1 MPLIKYTLKAMLVF
15 LLSPWALNE
24 SHQKPVKLRMPL
36 PLWILNAGKIFVQAS
51 SLGTPDNDYYLFVRM
66 VLAISQTIYTW
77 LLRTAKAKFP
87 RFGITEVCCPCHDPL
102 TCDRNKNLLDEHSQ
116 FRLQAPSK
124 QVTKKTQKTPKKP
137 NQNQLLCCWM

>member
-51 SLGTPDNDYYLFVRM
+51 SLGTPENDYYLFVRM
-66 VLAISQTIYTW
+66 VLAISQTIYT
-77 LLRTAKAKFP
+77 
-87 RFGITEVCCPCHDPL
+87 
-102 TCDRNKNLLDEHSQ
+102 
-116 FRLQAPSK
+116 
-124 QVTKKTQKTPKKP
+124 
-137 NQNQLLCCWM
+137 